1 MKLFIIAILT
11 LLIIQTN
18 NIYSQNH
25 TLNGNFLSAVRIDNN
40 SSGYSIN
47 FNYTFS
53 VRKTYFTLGFG
64 QTYTHKKRPQQDEG
78 YTVFSR
84 EKGNLGP
91 LGSDFGWTESSFHN
105 INFDPKES
113 NYMNLDFFFM
123 YKLKGD
129 KKNRLAIS
137 VGPLFSIRDH
147 KQIERYIYFKEY
159 NFPIAFLEDIA
170 VPVYSYASY
179 LDLGLLSEV
188 KYTLKKIGRMDLD
201 LLSRIKYYP
210 VNGDVFVE
218 LGVNIGIRLKPN
230 EKDRA

>member
-1 MKLFIIAILT
+1 MSPINFVI
-11 LLIIQTN
+11 LLIMVFCITTS
-18 NIYSQNH
+18 YTQNH

-64 QTYTHKKRPQQDEG
+64 QTYTHKKRPQQDASF
-78 YTVFSR
+78 TVVSR
-84 EKGNLGP
+84 EKSNLAP
-91 LGSDFGWTESSFHN
+91 LGGNIGWTESAFPN
-105 INFDPKES
+105 INFEPKES
-113 NYMNLDFFFM
+113 NYMNLDFFLM
-123 YKLKGD
+123 YNFRTKQNNKL
-129 KKNRLAIS
+129 LVSI
-137 VGPLFSIRDH
+137 GPIFSARDH
-147 KQIERYIYFKEY
+147 KQIDRYLYFKEY
-159 NFPIAFLEDIA
+159 NFPFAFLEDIA

-188 KYTLKKIGRMDLD
+188 KYTLKQIGRMDLD

-218 LGVNIGIRLKPN
+218 LGINMGIPLQMNKKR
-230 EKDRA
+230 